1 MGEVGRLS
9 PGRRLP
15 AITVRALLVR
25 PICLEV
31 PVRDVVS
38 DHRPFAI
45 VFGLATA
52 SGTRPE
58 GIEAH
63 QPRDAVKPASK
74 PLLKTIAPDA
84 ASAIGPV
91 AGLEARLDRRDELCI
106 VDLAE
111 GGRAVGRAWKPER
124 ETSSTSHNRLAGRM
138 RRCLA
143 TKATLMS
150 PPSRK
155 KLPPS

>member
-1 MGEVGRLS
+1 LRAVT
-9 PGRRLP
+9 
-15 AITVRALLVR
+15 ARALLVR

-63 QPRDAVKPASK
+63 QPRDPVKPAGK

-84 ASAIGPV
+84 AGAIGLV
-91 AGLEARLDRRDELCI
+91 AGLEARLDRRDELCVI
-106 VDLAE
+106 DLAE
-111 GGRAVGRAWKPER
+111 GGRAVGRAGQAWKPER
-124 ETSSTSHNRLAGRM
+124 ETSSTSCNRLTGRM

-150 PPSRK
+150 PPSQK